1 MDGGG
6 NDRPCR
12 AARRGANISEVLPSR
27 PCVSYESAGLWG
39 VICMRYNWERAP
51 TAFERHRKALA
62 AAILIAGGVGL
73 MLAALPL

>member
-1 MDGGG
+1 MESRGFG
-6 NDRPCR
+6 R
-12 AARRGANISEVLPSR
+12 ALG
-27 PCVSYESAGLWG
+27 
-39 VICMRYNWERAP
+39 MRYNWERAP